1 MSYPLEVEHT
11 DGNLQQIRQLGHELR
26 NALTSVLTAAEI
38 VKRRCGET
46 AESEHEVITR
56 QVYRMRKLLDE
67 MLMLTGRTTT
77 GTAPAP
83 ATATPTTDASS

>member
-1 MSYPLEVEHT
+1 MSYPQEVEHP

-46 AESEHEVITR
+46 VESEHEVITR
-56 QVYRMRKLLDE
+56 QVYRMRKVVDE
-67 MLMLTGRTTT
+67 MLMLMGRTTSGTT
-77 GTAPAP
+77 GATAA
-83 ATATPTTDASS
+83 ATPTTDASS